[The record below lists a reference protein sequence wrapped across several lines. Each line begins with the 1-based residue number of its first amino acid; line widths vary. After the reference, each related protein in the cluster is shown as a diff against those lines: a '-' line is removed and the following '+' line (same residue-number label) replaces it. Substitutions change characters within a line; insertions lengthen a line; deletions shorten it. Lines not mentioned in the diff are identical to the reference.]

1 MTPHRI
7 PLLAAAVT
15 AFVLLAAGP
24 ASARTVAGT
33 VVDHNSRAH
42 AFVIAAGSGKLTK
55 IYATRSPAVGRSV
68 KVTVRNRSGR
78 LNAVRVRLGARR
90 HTARIRGVVTFAD
103 RGGRHF
109 TISASGASI
118 PVTTAP
124 GAGQTPAVGNQVLVV
139 VGVDPSSG
147 DLGCQHVQD
156 LGENQGEVEIEGIV
170 QSIDTTARTVAI
182 SGDED
187 NMQGGSVTVQ
197 FPASFDMSVL
207 HAGDQVHLKLI
218 EQPDGTFLL
227 RRFEIESGDGSG
239 QQTSGDEGGHCGCG
253 DHSGQGDQFGQSSQS
268 GQGDHPGDSSQS
280 GHGG

>member
-1 MTPHRI
+1 MTPHRL

-68 KVTVRNRSGR
+68 KVTVRNRSGK

-90 HTARIRGVVTFAD
+90 HRARIRGVVTFAD

-124 GAGQTPAVGNQVLVV
+124 GTAQTPPVGNQVVV
-139 VGVDPSSG
+139 VVAVDTSSG
-147 DLGCQHVQD
+147 DLGCEHVRD
-156 LGENQGEVEIEGIV
+156 LGEHQGEVEIEGIV

-187 NMQGGSVTVQ
+187 EMQGGSVTVQ
-197 FPASFDMSVL
+197 FPAAFDMSVL
-207 HAGDQVHLKLI
+207 HVGDQVHLKLI
-218 EQPDGTFLL
+218 QQPDGTFVL
-227 RRFEIESGDGSG
+227 RRFEIESEDHSG
-239 QQTSGDEGGHCGCG
+239 QQSSGDQGGHCGCG
-253 DHSGQGDQFGQSSQS
+253 EQS
-268 GQGDHPGDSSQS
+268 GQGDHSGEGGQS
-280 GHGG
+280 GQSGG